1 MWRCPHCGTPQ
12 AETARCWV
20 CRRSSTACG
29 TCRNFRRSVA
39 GSLGYCGLD
48 RRRQPLTGDEIR
60 ACWEAPAGSAGAPL
74 VAAAAAATDDDSPA
88 PGRTAPLE
96 FIEVRGV
103 PAAQAAVASVEPAEP
118 DLEAAAPTSESPA
131 FVSPPLP
138 PSGEPGWSLWG
149 DPDR

>member
-48 RRRQPLTGDEIR
+48 RQRQPLTGDEIR
-60 ACWEAPAGSAGAPL
+60 ACWEAAAGSAGEPL
-74 VAAAAAATDDDSPA
+74 VAAAAGTTDDDAPA
-88 PGRTAPLE
+88 PGRAAPLE
-96 FIEVRGV
+96 FIEVHGRLAAEPV
-103 PAAQAAVASVEPAEP
+103 PPSVEPPEP
-118 DLEAAAPTSESPA
+118 DLEVAAPSSDSPA